1 MERQNPGM
9 VRFMDRLDERME
21 VLDKRIQDKAVKAGE
36 DYLSFFE
43 SHAEEAY
50 KEYYLYKC
58 FRDLKKKARES
69 GSPEKVLEYLR
80 KRQNVCLDTLLRQD
94 IAARSTSPMRTWH
107 TRCGSNASSCSWR
120 ITGISSGCL
129 PTRYGSRRRCGMPG
143 HSGKRKPEGAK
154 TIGSFRSRVTTG
166 IMKIKSSHG

>member
-1 MERQNPGM
+1 M

-80 KRQNVCLDTLLRQD
+80 KSQNVCLDTLLRQD
-94 IAARSTSPMRTWH
+94 IAALLYFHHFTGAVQKHFNFPSLSVQFNIFHTSV
-107 TRCGSNASSCSWR
+107 A
-120 ITGISSGCL
+120 
-129 PTRYGSRRRCGMPG
+129 
-143 HSGKRKPEGAK
+143 
-154 TIGSFRSRVTTG
+154 
-166 IMKIKSSHG
+166 

>member
-9 VRFMDRLDERME
+9 VRFMDRLNEKMELLDE
-21 VLDKRIQDKAVKAGE
+21 KIQNKAAKAGE

-58 FRDLKKKARES
+58 FRDLRKKAREL
-69 GSPEKVLEYLR
+69 GSPEKVLEYLK

-94 IAARSTSPMRTWH
+94 IAARSTSPMAHTLRLECVQQLVEDYGHFIRILADTLRQQETRRDTRTL
-107 TRCGSNASSCSWR
+107 REKEN
-120 ITGISSGCL
+120 
-129 PTRYGSRRRCGMPG
+129 RRGP
-143 HSGKRKPEGAK
+143 KL
-154 TIGSFRSRVTTG
+154 
-166 IMKIKSSHG
+166 

>member
-58 FRDLKKKARES
+58 FRDLRQKARES

-94 IAARSTSPMRTWH
+94 IAARSTSPMANMAHTLRLECVQLLVEDYGHFIRMLADSLRQQETLRDARTL
-107 TRCGSNASSCSWR
+107 REKEN
-120 ITGISSGCL
+120 
-129 PTRYGSRRRCGMPG
+129 RRGP
-143 HSGKRKPEGAK
+143 KL
-154 TIGSFRSRVTTG
+154 
-166 IMKIKSSHG
+166 